1 MMAGRESP
9 NAPNGSGVRTITA
22 GETDRSGPDRPPA
35 RLDAAALGRVLARV
49 HQGPLPAEA
58 ELTAPVAATIA
69 ALAGE
74 IDRQDR
80 ALAEAEERASVLAE
94 LADRDPLLE
103 LFNRRAFER
112 ELARMAAIVERYE
125 SQASVVFIDLN
136 KFKWINDVYGHQAGD
151 AVLAHVA
158 GIIKAN
164 VRSSD
169 IVGRLGGD
177 EFAVIL
183 VQAGK
188 EAAVAKAER
197 LEAIIATT
205 PIEIEGTTILLT
217 ASAGAEEITGTTD
230 LKARLDSADQ
240 AMYRRKEE
248 YHAGDQ
254 R

>member
-1 MMAGRESP
+1 MEQ
-9 NAPNGSGVRTITA
+9 SGN
-22 GETDRSGPDRPPA
+22 DRP
-35 RLDAAALGRVLARV
+35 RDVDAAALRRVLERIDADL
-49 HQGPLPAEA
+49 LPPEA
-58 ELTAPVAATIA
+58 DLTAPVAATIA

-74 IDRQDR
+74 IERRDQALRDAETRR
-80 ALAEAEERASVLAE
+80 AELEE

-103 LFNRRAFER
+103 IYNRRAFER

-125 SQASVVFIDLN
+125 AQASVVFVDLN

-151 AVLAHVA
+151 RVLAHIA
-158 GIIKAN
+158 GILQAN

-183 VQAGK
+183 VQADR
-188 EAAVAKAER
+188 EAALAKAER

-205 PIEIEGTTILLT
+205 PIEIDGTTILLT
-217 ASAGAEEITGTTD
+217 ASAGAEEITGQAD
-230 LKARLDSADQ
+230 LKARLDSADA

-248 YHAGDQ
+248 YHAADK